1 MCSMDKQALIR
12 LLGSGNTPAITVFGD
27 FCLDKYLYIDAARDE
42 LSVETDLVAY
52 QVTHQKM
59 YAGAGGTITNNLR
72 ALGAQVYCVGILGDD
87 GEGMELKRRLEA
99 VGADTRYMVQ
109 TDQRQTCTYIKP
121 MRRENGR
128 ETELNRLDI
137 RNFTKTP
144 RLLEDAL
151 LENLGKALAHSQA
164 VIICDQFME
173 EDMAAV
179 TGYVRDAIGKLAES
193 YPEKQWYADSRGHIH
208 QFHNVIVKCNHQE
221 IAAIFGEPAENMDYE
236 RAGQLAGRLFAA
248 NHKPVVVTM
257 GDKGSVV
264 YDGEPHVVPAF
275 SVEGPLDICGAGDAC
290 NAGTVFALTKGASLD
305 QAALLGNACSSI
317 VIKQIGVTGTAKLGD
332 ALAKLEACS

>member
-1 MCSMDKQALIR
+1 
-12 LLGSGNTPAITVFGD
+12 
-27 FCLDKYLYIDAARDE
+27 
-42 LSVETDLVAY
+42 
-52 QVTHQKM
+52 
-59 YAGAGGTITNNLR
+59 
-72 ALGAQVYCVGILGDD
+72 
-87 GEGMELKRRLEA
+87 
-99 VGADTRYMVQ
+99 
-109 TDQRQTCTYIKP
+109 
-121 MRRENGR
+121 
-128 ETELNRLDI
+128 
-137 RNFTKTP
+137 
-144 RLLEDAL
+144 
-151 LENLGKALAHSQA
+151 
-164 VIICDQFME
+164 
-173 EDMAAV
+173 MAAV
-179 TGYVRDAIGKLAES
+179 TGYVRDAIGKLAEA

>member
-1 MCSMDKQALIR
+1 MDKQALIR

-87 GEGMELKRRLEA
+87 GEGMELKRRLGGRGGGHPA
-99 VGADTRYMVQ
+99 TWSKR
-109 TDQRQTCTYIKP
+109 TSRQTCTYIKP

-144 RLLEDAL
+144 RFLEDAL

-179 TGYVRDAIGKLAES
+179 TGYVRDAIGKLAEA

-236 RAGQLAGRLFAA
+236 RAGPAGRTAL
-248 NHKPVVVTM
+248 
-257 GDKGSVV
+257 
-264 YDGEPHVVPAF
+264 
-275 SVEGPLDICGAGDAC
+275 CG
-290 NAGTVFALTKGASLD
+290 
-305 QAALLGNACSSI
+305 QP
-317 VIKQIGVTGTAKLGD
+317 
-332 ALAKLEACS
+332 